1 MAAAT
6 DKRRELILE
15 ELETKRT
22 VYVSELSKQFG
33 ISEVSI
39 RRDLDQLE
47 RKGLL
52 KRVHGG
58 AVALANGQLGQPH
71 TEKLQQ
77 FMEEKERIGRA
88 AAALI
93 QPGERIIF
101 DSGTTVVQVAR
112 TIPQELLTEGNLT
125 VITGSIPVV
134 QTIGHWKSVQTIILG
149 GIYLSTFETTV
160 GPQTVSNLQGL
171 HADKMFLGADGM
183 TLSHGLTTA
192 NILEAEVDQAM
203 VDAATEIIA
212 VADSSKIGV
221 AGLAT
226 IIPLE
231 RLDKLVTD
239 ANAPP
244 DFIEA
249 VRQLGVEVLLV

>member
-6 DKRRELILE
+6 HKRRELILE
-15 ELETKRT
+15 EVQANHS
-22 VYVSELSKQFG
+22 VYVSELSKRFG

-47 RKGLL
+47 RNGLV

-58 AVALANGQLGQPH
+58 AVALANDQLGRSH

-88 AAALI
+88 AVDMI
-93 QPGERIIF
+93 QPDERIFF
-101 DSGTTVVQVAR
+101 DSGTTVAQVAR
-112 TIPQELLTEGNLT
+112 SIPKELLQSGNLT
-125 VITGSIPVV
+125 IITGSIPVV
-134 QTIGHWKSVQTIILG
+134 QTIGHWKSVQTILLG
-149 GIYLSTFETTV
+149 GIYLSAFETTV
-160 GPQTVSNLQGL
+160 GPQTINVLQGL
-171 HADKMFLGADGM
+171 HADKMFLGTDGV

-203 VDAATEIIA
+203 VNTASEIIA

-221 AGLAT
+221 AGLTT
-226 IIPLE
+226 IIPVE
-231 RLDKLVTD
+231 RLDKLITD
-239 ANAPP
+239 KNAPSAFV
-244 DFIEA
+244 DSLRE
-249 VRQLGVEVLLV
+249 QGVEVILV